1 MWEEALLWRS
11 TRRTHQLNMRA
22 VAALSR
28 HLPWRPSTSK
38 ASILL
43 NRRLNFPGYIRQM
56 MAALCTADCASVS
69 TLGTSEMELPFLT
82 WLPVFL
88 CKDALRRHV
97 DTSKHKLAVQL
108 EGKHLAS
115 DGIGGIFQAFSE
127 AVSTQRKTALGAM
140 KCLYRLAK
148 NEVAHTTKYVR
159 LLQLAQS

>member
-1 MWEEALLWRS
+1 MYCRLCKCFNTWNER
-11 TRRTHQLNMRA
+11 NG
-22 VAALSR
+22 AALFN
-28 HLPWRPSTSK
+28 LTP
-38 ASILL
+38 
-43 NRRLNFPGYIRQM
+43 
-56 MAALCTADCASVS
+56 CVS
-69 TLGTSEMELPFLT
+69 
-82 WLPVFL
+82 L
-88 CKDALRRHV
+88 CKDALRRHA

-108 EGKHLAS
+108 EGKQLAS